1 MTDLNNPINFLSKAL
16 EETMMLENEKAKL
29 AELTDKKNMA
39 EKNLTALKK
48 DISKEKEKTVKS
60 RREDIED
67 SFDKQIKAIES
78 DIKSVNDKR
87 NKARNSGVKS
97 RIDEHTK
104 LYKDDIQ
111 KLRGLIKENFKKAG
125 LSQVYNNKFFFS
137 LYMPHSLGE
146 WFTALITFLI
156 AFCLVPIVIL
166 NMQFTEK
173 IPSIYS
179 IIVYTLDILIFGSIY
194 VFIGNK
200 VRIKHN
206 DTLKSCRE
214 LMDQINKDRK
224 IIRKTTKQIR
234 RDKDDSLY
242 DLGAFDDEL
251 TQYRQK
257 CETVN
262 IQKDEAL
269 NKFDAVT
276 KQVLADEIDSRYIDE
291 LANKTAQ
298 LEQLKLD
305 LKSLN
310 DSVEQKTLYIN
321 DQYGQ
326 YIGVSNINSEN
337 IRRMI
342 EMIRNKEAGSIS
354 EAASRV

>member
-1 MTDLNNPINFLSKAL
+1 MAELNNPIDFLSEAL
-16 EETMMLENEKAKL
+16 EETLVLEDKKAKL
-29 AELTDKKNMA
+29 AELTDKKKLA
-39 EKNLTALKK
+39 EKNITALRK
-48 DISKEKEKTVKS
+48 DISKEKEKTVRS

-67 SFDKQIKAIES
+67 SFDKQIKVIES

-104 LYKDDIQ
+104 VYKEDIQ
-111 KLRGLIKENFKKAG
+111 KLRGLIKDNFKKAG

-137 LYMPHSLGE
+137 LYIPHSLGE
-146 WFTALITFLI
+146 WLTALITFLT
-156 AFCLVPIVIL
+156 AFCLIPIVIL

-173 IPSIYS
+173 IPSVYS
-179 IIVYTLDILIFGSIY
+179 IIVYTLDILVFGSIY

-214 LMDQINKDRK
+214 LMDQINKDKK

-234 RDKDDSLY
+234 RDKDDSIY
-242 DLGAFDDEL
+242 DLGSFDDEL

-257 CETVN
+257 CEMIN
-262 IQKDEAL
+262 IQKEEAL

-276 KQVLADEIDSRYIDE
+276 KQVLTDEIDSRYIDE
-291 LANKTAQ
+291 LAGRTEQ

-305 LKSLN
+305 LKSLSE
-310 DSVEQKTLYIN
+310 SVEEKTLYIN

-326 YIGVSNINSEN
+326 YIGVSNINSDK
-337 IRRMI
+337 IRHMI
-342 EMIRNKEAGSIS
+342 EMIKNKEAGSIS
-354 EAASRV
+354 EAASRI

>member
-1 MTDLNNPINFLSKAL
+1 MADLSNPINFLSKAL
-16 EETMMLENEKAKL
+16 EETLVLENEKAKL
-29 AELTDKKNMA
+29 AELTDKKNLA
-39 EKNLTALKK
+39 EKNLTILKK
-48 DISKEKEKTVKS
+48 DISREKEKTVKS

-67 SFDKQIKAIES
+67 SFDKQIKSIES
-78 DIKSVNDKR
+78 DIRTVNEKR
-87 NKARNSGVKS
+87 SKARNSGVKS

-104 LYKDDIQ
+104 TYKDDI
-111 KLRGLIKENFKKAG
+111 KNIRGLIKEKFKKAG
-125 LSQVYNNKFFFS
+125 LSQIYNNKFFFS
-137 LYMPHSLGE
+137 LYMPHSVGE
-146 WFTALITFLI
+146 WTTAIITFLI
-156 AFCLVPIVIL
+156 VFCLVPIIII

-173 IPSIYS
+173 TPSFYS
-179 IIVYTLDILIFGSIY
+179 ILVYTLDILVFGSIY

-214 LMDQINKDRK
+214 LMDQINKDKKSIKKVTR
-224 IIRKTTKQIR
+224 QIR

-251 TQYRQK
+251 TQHRQK

-276 KQVLADEIDSRYIDE
+276 KQVLMDEIDSRYIDE
-291 LANKTAQ
+291 LANRTAQ

-305 LKSLN
+305 FKSLS
-310 DSVEQKTLYIN
+310 DSVEEKTLYVN

-326 YIGVSNINSEN
+326 YIGVSNISSEK
-337 IRRMI
+337 IRQMI